1 MISTESTSMT
11 RVTPTAMTPTA
22 AVPTTVAPLTVPT
35 IAFGR
40 FHDGTAAEREAIAA
54 RIIAAGETYGFFYLS
69 DNGVPRTQI
78 DAAFDAA
85 RAFFALPL
93 ADRMA
98 CRAGEKRQNRGYQ
111 PMFDT
116 QQRAE
121 ATPDGK
127 ESFDMGFPFP
137 ADDPGVMAG
146 LPFHG
151 RNTWPELPGFRDTI
165 EGLYNRLLTTGH
177 DVLRAMALGLG
188 ADPELFARQ
197 CQRPSTN
204 MRLVHYPPQ
213 DQIAGRTDKGAGAHT
228 DRGLIT
234 LLLNDNEAG
243 LEVQSL
249 DGAWIAVPPQQDAL
263 IVNVGQLMTRWTNGR
278 LRSAVHRVINASG
291 RERYSIPQ
299 FHHPDYH
306 TVVDPRDL
314 PLTDEPAFDAVV
326 AGDFVAKG
334 FGADRA
340 SWKTA

>member
-1 MISTESTSMT
+1 MTRTENSSMT
-11 RVTPTAMTPTA
+11 RMPPTA
-22 AVPTTVAPLTVPT
+22 ATPAAVMPLTVPT

-40 FHDGTAAEREAIAA
+40 FRDGDAATRHAIAA
-54 RIIAAGETYGFFYLS
+54 QIIAAAETYGFFYLS
-69 DNGVPRTQI
+69 DNGVPRAQI

-151 RNTWPELPGFRDTI
+151 RNTWPDMPGFRDTI
-165 EGLYNRLLTTGH
+165 EGLYTRLLTTGH

-188 ADPELFARQ
+188 ADPELFAGQ

-243 LEVQSL
+243 LEVQSRGRHVDRRAAQGRCPDRQRRPIDDAL
-249 DGAWIAVPPQQDAL
+249 DQWEAAVSRASRHQCVGARAVFDPAVPPP
-263 IVNVGQLMTRWTNGR
+263 R
-278 LRSAVHRVINASG
+278 LPHGGGS
-291 RERYSIPQ
+291 
-299 FHHPDYH
+299 
-306 TVVDPRDL
+306 PR
-314 PLTDEPAFDAVV
+314 PAID
-326 AGDFVAKG
+326 G
-334 FGADRA
+334 
-340 SWKTA
+340 